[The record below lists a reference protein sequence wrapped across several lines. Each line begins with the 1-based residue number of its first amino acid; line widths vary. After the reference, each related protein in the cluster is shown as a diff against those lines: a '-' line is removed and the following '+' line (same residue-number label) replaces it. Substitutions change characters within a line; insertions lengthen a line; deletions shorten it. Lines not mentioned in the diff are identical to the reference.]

1 MKQAL
6 AAPLQ
11 RIIQYIGEHGI
22 VRSRDIEAIG
32 FPRQYLV
39 RLHRQ
44 GKLNRP
50 ARGIYTLPDADVT
63 EHHSY
68 AEVTKRVPQATVC
81 LLSALVFHEITTQ
94 SPASVW
100 IALSKGART
109 PALASPSLRM
119 VRLSGPSLTEGIDK
133 HQVEGVTVR
142 VYSAAKTVADCFKFR
157 NKIGLDIA
165 IEALRDCLHQKKASV
180 NEIYHYAKV
189 CRVSNVIRPYI
200 EALYLGPDNANI
212 EMKTR
217 RNRILQTQSEEC
229 WPRMPAM
236 HENRSAQAG

>member
-1 MKQAL
+1 M
-6 AAPLQ
+6 
-11 RIIQYIGEHGI
+11 QYIGEHGI
-22 VRSRDIEAIG
+22 VRPRDIEAIG

-39 RLHRQ
+39 RLHRE

-50 ARGIYTLPDADVT
+50 VRGIYTLPDADVT

-68 AEVTKRVPQATVC
+68 AEVTKRVPHATVC

-109 PALASPSLRM
+109 PALVSPSLRI
-119 VRLSGPSLTEGIDK
+119 VRLSGPSLTEGVDK

-165 IEALRDCLHQKKASV
+165 IEALRDCLRQKRASI
-180 NEIYHYAKV
+180 NEIYRYAKV
-189 CRVSNVIRPYI
+189 CRVSNVIRPYM
-200 EALYLGPDNANI
+200 EAL
-212 EMKTR
+212 
-217 RNRILQTQSEEC
+217 C
-229 WPRMPAM
+229 
-236 HENRSAQAG
+236 